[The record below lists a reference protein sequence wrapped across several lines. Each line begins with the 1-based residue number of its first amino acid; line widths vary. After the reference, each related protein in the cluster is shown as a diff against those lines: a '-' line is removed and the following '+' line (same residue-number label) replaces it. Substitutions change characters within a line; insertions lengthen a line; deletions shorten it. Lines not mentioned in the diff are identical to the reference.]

1 MPGTARAARRQPA
14 AIFYQLDPLAAP
26 VIVDGRVK
34 RQVLLTLSVQVS
46 DLSAKNDLV
55 AVMPRLR
62 DAMLRELYR
71 KPVVRNDG
79 DGTINIDSVKT
90 RMLAVAQGMLSAAK
104 VQDVLI
110 VKAIQVG

>member
-1 MPGTARAARRQPA
+1 MLFFDLSSMQPAEQVRAEKAARRFLQEQMTP
-14 AIFYQLDPLAAP
+14 
-26 VIVDGRVK
+26 
-34 RQVLLTLSVQVS
+34 
-46 DLSAKNDLV
+46 NDLV